1 MNHLTPSGVSR
12 LGLTLVSPRRTGV
25 ETSLDTAGTSARAT
39 LLLPIAFLLAP
50 LALLAQGMDPALLTR
65 PATDAWP
72 TYNGDYSGRRFSTLN
87 RINQS
92 NVKHM
97 TLAWVYRAI
106 AGNIPGSIVGGEGPD
121 VPAGGV
127 AAAASGP
134 GSMTV
139 KSTPLMV
146 NGILYF
152 TMPDNVWA
160 VDARS
165 GRQLWH
171 YFWKTR
177 GGIHIGNRGVGM
189 YGAWLYFETPDNYL
203 VSLDAR
209 TGRERWHVEIAD
221 VKQEYFSTPA
231 PIVIGNRVMVGTGG
245 DSLDVPGFLESRDP
259 ETGALQ
265 WKWWSEPLKK
275 GDPGSETWPDEYAM
289 RHGGGMT
296 WLPGTYD
303 PELHLYYIGTGNP
316 NPVET
321 GRSRKGD
328 NLWTCSIVALNVDS
342 GKLAWYFQASP
353 HDTHDWDAA
362 QTPVLIDGMFNGRP
376 RKMLAQANRN
386 GYFFLLDRTNGKN
399 LATAPMIET
408 MNWSKGIDAK
418 GQPIPDPAKEA
429 TIDGVLVSP
438 NSGGATNWP
447 PPSFDPE
454 TGLFYVGTSETFSVF
469 YLTDTDP
476 HPEGYGAVQRGAGS
490 YGGTLRAIDYK
501 TGKTVWSHHYPNGG
515 GAAGMLT
522 TAGKLLFTGDSSQHL
537 IAYDPANGKILWHAG
552 LGANVSNGAETYLL
566 DERQYLVVGAGDSLY
581 AFTVE
586 P

>member
-1 MNHLTPSGVSR
+1 MNR
-12 LGLTLVSPRRTGV
+12 
-25 ETSLDTAGTSARAT
+25 
-39 LLLPIAFLLAP
+39 LLLLSAFILTQ
-50 LALLAQGMDPALLTR
+50 LALLAQGLDPALLTR
-65 PATDAWP
+65 PATDSWP
-72 TYNGDYSGRRFSTLN
+72 THNGDYSGRRFSTLN
-87 RINQS
+87 QINQS

-97 TLAWVYRAI
+97 QLAWVYRAVG
-106 AGNIPGSIVGGEGPD
+106 GNTPGSTVGGEGAD
-121 VPAGGV
+121 VPDGGI

-134 GSMTV
+134 GSTTI

-146 NGILYF
+146 NGVLYF

-189 YGAWLYFETPDNYL
+189 YGNWLYFETPDDYL

-209 TGRERWHVEIAD
+209 TGKERWHIEIAD

-231 PIVIGNRVMVGTGG
+231 PIIIGTHVMVGTGG

-275 GDPGSETWPDEYAM
+275 GDPGSETWPDNYAM

-328 NLWTCSIVALNVDS
+328 NLWTCSIVALNVDT
-342 GKLAWYFQASP
+342 GKLVWYFQSSP

-362 QTPVLIDGMFNGRP
+362 QTPVLIDGEFNGQP

-408 MNWSKGIDAK
+408 MNWSLGIDAK
-418 GQPIPDPAKEA
+418 GQPIPKPAKEA

-447 PPSFDPE
+447 SPSFDPE

-476 HPEGYGAVQRGAGS
+476 HPEGYGAVQRGVGS

-501 TGKTVWSHHYPNGG
+501 TGKTLWQHHYPSGV
-515 GAAGMLT
+515 GAAGILT

-537 IAYDPANGKILWHAG
+537 IAYDPANGKILWHVG
-552 LGANVSNGAETYLL
+552 LGANVGNGPETYML
-566 DERQYLVVGAGDSLY
+566 DDRQYLVVGAGDSLY

-586 P
+586 Q

>member
-1 MNHLTPSGVSR
+1 MR
-12 LGLTLVSPRRTGV
+12 LLAILS
-25 ETSLDTAGTSARAT
+25 
-39 LLLPIAFLLAP
+39 LAP
-50 LALLAQGMDPALLTR
+50 LALVGQGLDPALLTKA
-65 PATDAWP
+65 ATDAWP
-72 TYNGDYSGRRFSTLN
+72 TYNGDYSGRRFSTLDQ
-87 RINQS
+87 INQS
-92 NVKHM
+92 NVRHT
-97 TLAWVYRAI
+97 TLAWVFRAA
-106 AGNIPGSIVGGEGPD
+106 AGNSPGSIIGGEGPD
-121 VPAGGV
+121 VPQGGV
-127 AAAASGP
+127 AAAASGT
-134 GSMTV
+134 GSNTI

-146 NGILYF
+146 NGVLYF

-160 VDARS
+160 VDGRS
-165 GRQLWH
+165 GRLLWH

-177 GGIHIGNRGVGM
+177 GGIHVGNRGVGI
-189 YGAWLYFETPDNYL
+189 YGNWLYFETPDDYL

-209 TGRERWHVEIAD
+209 TGKERWHIEIAD

-231 PIVIGNRVMVGTGG
+231 PTIIGNHVMVGVGG
-245 DSLDVPGFLESRDP
+245 DSLDVPGFLEARDP
-259 ETGALQ
+259 ETGSVQ

-275 GDPGSETWPDEYAM
+275 GDPGSETWPDNYSM

-321 GRSRKGD
+321 GRSRAGD
-328 NLWTCSIVALNVDS
+328 NLWTCSIVALNVDT
-342 GKLAWYFQASP
+342 GKLAWYFQPSP

-362 QTPVLIDGMFNGRP
+362 QTPVLIDGEFRGER

-386 GYFFLLDRTNGKN
+386 GYFFLLDRTNGQH
-399 LATAPMIET
+399 LVTAPMIET
-408 MNWSKGIDAK
+408 MNWSKGVDAN
-418 GQPIPDPAKEA
+418 GRPIPNPAKEA
-429 TIDGVLVSP
+429 TVDGVLVSP

-490 YGGTLRAIDYK
+490 FGGTLRAIDYK
-501 TGKTVWSHHYPNGG
+501 TGKTVWQHRYPGG
-515 GAAGMLT
+515 GSQAGMLT
-522 TAGKLLFTGDSSQHL
+522 TAGKLLFTGDNSEHL
-537 IAYDPANGKILWHAG
+537 IAFDPASGKILWHAG
-552 LGANVSNGAETYLL
+552 LGANVSNGPETFLL
-566 DERQYLVVGAGDSLY
+566 DGRQYLAVGAGDSLY

>member
-1 MNHLTPSGVSR
+1 MKR
-12 LGLTLVSPRRTGV
+12 
-25 ETSLDTAGTSARAT
+25 
-39 LLLPIAFLLAP
+39 LLPIAFIFTP
-50 LALLAQGMDPALLTR
+50 LALLAQGLDPALLTR
-65 PATDAWP
+65 PPTDAWP
-72 TYNGDYSGRRFSTLN
+72 THNGDYSGRRFSTLKQL
-87 RINQS
+87 NQS
-92 NVKHM
+92 NIKRM
-97 TLAWVYRAI
+97 QLAWVYRGV
-106 AGNIPGSIVGGEGPD
+106 AGNTPGSIVGGEGAE
-121 VPAGGV
+121 VPEGGI

-134 GSMTV
+134 GSTTI

-146 NGILYF
+146 NGVLYF

-189 YGAWLYFETPDNYL
+189 YGNWLFFETPDDYL

-209 TGRERWHVEIAD
+209 TGKERWHVEIAD

-231 PIVIGNRVMVGTGG
+231 PIIIGNHVMVGTGG

-275 GDPGSETWPDEYAM
+275 GDPGSETWPDDYAM

-328 NLWTCSIVALNVDS
+328 NLWTCSIVALNVDT
-342 GKLAWYFQASP
+342 GKLVWYFQPSP

-362 QTPVLIDGMFNGRP
+362 QTPVLIDGEFNGQP

-386 GYFFLLDRTNGKN
+386 GYFFLLDRTNGQH

-408 MNWSKGIDAK
+408 MNWSLGIDAT
-418 GQPIPDPAKEA
+418 GRPIPNPAKEA
-429 TIDGVLVSP
+429 TTDGVLVSP

-447 PPSFDPE
+447 SPSFDPD

-476 HPEGYGAVQRGAGS
+476 HPEGYGAVQRGVGS

-501 TGKTVWSHHYPNGG
+501 TGQTVWQHHYPSG
-515 GAAGMLT
+515 GAAGILT

-552 LGANVSNGAETYLL
+552 LGANVSNGPETYLL
-566 DERQYLVVGAGDSLY
+566 DEQQYLVVGAGDSLY

-586 P
+586 